1 MTVAATVGLALGHGV
16 ELGLRDGEP
25 LADGV
30 VVGVTDGFGLGD
42 GLGDGVGDGLAD
54 GLTDGLID
62 PEGVADPR
70 GTHGVLC
77 TSTERL
83 PAVLLDWCVSSSAAG
98 TMITPRPTATTKAS
112 APHSRRQKAHEDFR
126 IRGLRPFPGSAYS
139 GC

>member
-1 MTVAATVGLALGHGV
+1 MTVAATAGLTLGHGV
-16 ELGLRDGEP
+16 ELGLGDEEP

-30 VVGVTDGFGLGD
+30 VVGVTDGVGLGD
-42 GLGDGVGDGLAD
+42 GLGDGLTD